1 MLFVRR
7 ITELA
12 ALHKNHRQYVLLDS
26 RVILVALQNNNR
38 ALEHSRGSI
47 ESALMRIDRMK
58 PAVDIIDCDSNKGQN
73 LKMQTF
79 LKGPL

>member
-12 ALHKNHRQYVLLDS
+12 ALHKNHRQYALLDS
-26 RVILVALQNNNR
+26 RVILVALQNNR
-38 ALEHSRGSI
+38 ALEYYRGSI

-58 PAVDIIDCDSNKGQN
+58 PAADIIDCDSNKGQN